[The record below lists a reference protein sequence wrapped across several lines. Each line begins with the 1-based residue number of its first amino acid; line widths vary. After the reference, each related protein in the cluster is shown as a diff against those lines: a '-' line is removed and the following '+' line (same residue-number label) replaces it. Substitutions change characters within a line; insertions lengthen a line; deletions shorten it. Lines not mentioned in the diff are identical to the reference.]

1 MIDAEFL
8 DYYLALCAENH
19 YDRPLVVANV
29 LSSSGPLP

>member
-1 MIDAEFL
+1 MIGADLL
-8 DYYLALCAENH
+8 DYHLALCGENH